1 MKLASKKSALVL
13 DGNEIKHRLE
23 AERTRT
29 KSPVHIDWVRFTVQ
43 RRNAPTPP
51 VDVLFPGKT
60 KATGQEF
67 DAAWFRFQR
76 LLEEVTG
83 EEQQAAMQ
91 AHELAVLVAAA
102 LGSDFQ
108 VQDQIKKGQDFYKNR
123 WSIVRHDFECGWVGF
138 GASSDSPRQ
147 QSQAKTIHANIFG
160 MACTFAAP
168 GWNHRLADLAE
179 AHDADITRVDLAL
192 DFFDGLPGGMQG
204 VRNDYLAGLCNSN
217 GKKLKHNMIG
227 PWADETGRGRSFY
240 IGSKEAG
247 KQTNAYEKGD
257 QLFGPE
263 ALSNWLRI
271 ELRYGNKLRV
281 LPVEMLR
288 HPADFFAGASEWHA
302 AKLLQADHIAE
313 PQPVKTNPRLPL
325 ETVDAEV
332 SRVWRWLK
340 NTPAAA
346 ICIAFEF
353 MGENF
358 AELLENQVRPGRLQ
372 KFGKAEISAAFARL
386 NNSLSPAYST
396 GPAANFAV

>member
-1 MKLASKKSALVL
+1 MKPAKKSALVL
-13 DGNEIKHRLE
+13 DGNEVKFRLE
-23 AERTRT
+23 AERIHSKT
-29 KSPVHIDWVRFTVQ
+29 PVHIDWVRFTVQ

-60 KATGQEF
+60 KATGQEY

-123 WSIVRHDFECGWVGF
+123 WSIVRHDFECAWVGF

-168 GWNHRLADLAE
+168 GWNERLADLVE
-179 AHDADITRVDLAL
+179 AHDADITRADLAL

-204 VRNDYLAGLCNSN
+204 VRADYLAGLCDIN
-217 GKKLKHNMIG
+217 GKRLKHNMIG
-227 PWADETGRGRSFY
+227 PWADDSGRGRSFY
-240 IGSKEAG
+240 IGTKHAG
-247 KQTNAYEKGD
+247 KQTNIYEKGD
-257 QLFGPE
+257 QLFGLE
-263 ALSNWLRI
+263 LGSNWHRI
-271 ELRYGNKLRV
+271 ELRYGNKVRV
-281 LPVEMLR
+281 LPVDILR
-288 HPADFFAGASEWHA
+288 RPADFFAGASEWHA
-302 AKLLQADHIAE
+302 AKLLQAAHTAQPEHI
-313 PQPVKTNPRLPL
+313 KRNPRLPL

-332 SRVWRWLK
+332 MRVWTWLK

-346 ICIAFEF
+346 IATAFEF
-353 MGENF
+353 MGDSF
-358 AELLENQVRPGRLQ
+358 LDLVTNQTRPGRLQ
-372 KFGKAEISAAFARL
+372 KFGKADITAAFERL
-386 NNSLSPAYST
+386 NQSLSPAYST